1 MRFEEKE
8 LHSLDSSGFH
18 RIIYSDWG
26 PENGPVILC
35 VHSLTGN
42 GSDFEYL
49 ARELTKDGYRVI
61 APDLPGRGRS
71 DFLANP
77 LDYNLGQYCIDL
89 AALLAHL
96 NLRQPVDWIGNS
108 LGGLLGIRLAGVP
121 ISPIRRLILNDIG
134 PTAPKAALDFIYQ
147 VVSQHYRFETVKEME
162 LRMRATR
169 GLTYGPITDEQ
180 WHHMAEHSARPLDDG
195 SITYGYDQRISVMFG
210 QAPVGETDLWA
221 AWDQIKCPVL
231 VLQGGKSV
239 ILTNNIVSEMQA
251 RGPGCDLHVFPDC
264 GHIPSLMADGQIE
277 VVRRWLAA
285 RSA

>member
-8 LHSLDSSGFH
+8 LLSLDSSGFH

-26 PENGPVILC
+26 PQDGRIVLC

-49 ARELTKDGYRVI
+49 ARELVQDGYRVI

-77 LDYNLGQYCIDL
+77 LDYNLAQYCVDL

-96 NLRQPVDWIGNS
+96 QIQRPIDWIGNS

-121 ISPIRRLILNDIG
+121 FSPIGRLILNDIG
-134 PTAPKAALDFIYQ
+134 PTAPKAALDFIFQ
-147 VVSQHYRFETVKEME
+147 VVSQHYRFATVKDLEN
-162 LRMRATR
+162 RMRETR

-180 WHHMAEHSARPLDDG
+180 WHHMAEHSARPLEDG

-210 QAPVGETDLWA
+210 QAPAGETDLWM
-221 AWDQIKCPVL
+221 AWDQIRCPTL
-231 VLQGGKSV
+231 ILQGGKSM
-239 ILTNNIVSEMQA
+239 ILPNDVVAEMQS
-251 RGPGCDLHVFPDC
+251 RGPRSDLYVFPDC
-264 GHIPSLMADGQIE
+264 GHIPSLMAPEQIA
-277 VVRRWLAA
+277 VVRRWLNK
-285 RSA
+285 